1 MTRRAQPETQIQRA
15 VIEHLAWRA
24 RPCVWWTHI
33 PLGGLRSKVEAAILR
48 GLGTARGTP
57 DLLIVADGKAHFLER
72 THAMTRYPQD
82 RASVLATT
90 LISIVVRHLRAP
102 EVHAEIAQTLREEFH
117 DIARQARDE
126 TRPSGE

>member
-1 MTRRAQPETQIQRA
+1 MDYPAVASPVCWAAGVRPQP
-15 VIEHLAWRA
+15 VILCPGPGHTC
-24 RPCVWWTHI
+24 PD
-33 PLGGLRSKVEAAILR
+33 RSE
-48 GLGTARGTP
+48 
-57 DLLIVADGKAHFLER
+57 
-72 THAMTRYPQD
+72 MTRYPQD

>member
-1 MTRRAQPETQIQRA
+1 MTPY
-15 VIEHLAWRA
+15 L
-24 RPCVWWTHI
+24 
-33 PLGGLRSKVEAAILR
+33 
-48 GLGTARGTP
+48 
-57 DLLIVADGKAHFLER
+57 
-72 THAMTRYPQD
+72 QD

-90 LISIVVRHLRAP
+90 LISILVRRLRAS

>member
-1 MTRRAQPETQIQRA
+1 MDLRSI
-15 VIEHLAWRA
+15 A
-24 RPCVWWTHI
+24 RL
-33 PLGGLRSKVEAAILR
+33 LGGTVCGPNRILR
-48 GLGTARGTP
+48 PGPGHTCP
-57 DLLIVADGKAHFLER
+57 DRSE
-72 THAMTRYPQD
+72 MTRYPQD

-90 LISIVVRHLRAP
+90 LISIVVRYLRAP

>member
-1 MTRRAQPETQIQRA
+1 MSA
-15 VIEHLAWRA
+15 VILPFPIFHVR
-24 RPCVWWTHI
+24 
-33 PLGGLRSKVEAAILR
+33 
-48 GLGTARGTP
+48 
-57 DLLIVADGKAHFLER
+57 IVREGP
-72 THAMTRYPQD
+72 YPQD

>member
-1 MTRRAQPETQIQRA
+1 MTRRAQPETQLRRDRTIQ
-15 VIEHLAWRA
+15 
-24 RPCVWWTHI
+24 
-33 PLGGLRSKVEAAILR
+33 
-48 GLGTARGTP
+48 GLGT
-57 DLLIVADGKAHFLER
+57 FER

-82 RASVLATT
+82 RATVLATT
-90 LISIVVRHLRAP
+90 LISVLVRRLLAP

>member
-1 MTRRAQPETQIQRA
+1 MTTLINFLARRT
-15 VIEHLAWRA
+15 
-24 RPCVWWTHI
+24 
-33 PLGGLRSKVEAAILR
+33 AAIKAERELR
-48 GLGTARGTP
+48 AEWEAEEELHHKLALVYYEFEDR
-57 DLLIVADGKAHFLER
+57 VE
-72 THAMTRYPQD
+72 MTRYPQD

-90 LISIVVRHLRAP
+90 ISILVRRLHAP

>member
-1 MTRRAQPETQIQRA
+1 MAHCALPAQPSP
-15 VIEHLAWRA
+15 WRPGSTPRIA
-24 RPCVWWTHI
+24 QLKDWGLLKGRT
-33 PLGGLRSKVEAAILR
+33 PL
-48 GLGTARGTP
+48 
-57 DLLIVADGKAHFLER
+57 
-72 THAMTRYPQD
+72 TRYPQD

-90 LISIVVRHLRAP
+90 LISILVRRLRAP

>member
-1 MTRRAQPETQIQRA
+1 MSA
-15 VIEHLAWRA
+15 VILPFPIFHVR
-24 RPCVWWTHI
+24 
-33 PLGGLRSKVEAAILR
+33 
-48 GLGTARGTP
+48 
-57 DLLIVADGKAHFLER
+57 IVREGS
-72 THAMTRYPQD
+72 YPQD

-102 EVHAEIAQTLREEFH
+102 EVHAEIAQTLREEFY

>member
-1 MTRRAQPETQIQRA
+1 MVGCMSPVPMPQRTPTGSQRTTAFRLSTVAGVDHGSAQHCPSAGRHG
-15 VIEHLAWRA
+15 V
-24 RPCVWWTHI
+24 RPQPKFLPRPWPHSPRV
-33 PLGGLRSKVEAAILR
+33 LGGDPLSAGPRE
-48 GLGTARGTP
+48 
-57 DLLIVADGKAHFLER
+57 
-72 THAMTRYPQD
+72 
-82 RASVLATT
+82 

>member
-1 MTRRAQPETQIQRA
+1 MT
-15 VIEHLAWRA
+15 L
-24 RPCVWWTHI
+24 
-33 PLGGLRSKVEAAILR
+33 
-48 GLGTARGTP
+48 
-57 DLLIVADGKAHFLER
+57 
-72 THAMTRYPQD
+72 YPQD

>member
-1 MTRRAQPETQIQRA
+1 VPPTNANSA
-15 VIEHLAWRA
+15 GGDGGA
-24 RPCVWWTHI
+24 RQAC
-33 PLGGLRSKVEAAILR
+33 LERSKSAGHNSLPSLAEQAAPKR
-48 GLGTARGTP
+48 HEPRS
-57 DLLIVADGKAHFLER
+57 E
-72 THAMTRYPQD
+72 MTRYPQD

>member
-1 MTRRAQPETQIQRA
+1 MRPQPKF
-15 VIEHLAWRA
+15 LP
-24 RPCVWWTHI
+24 RPWPHSPRCSEV
-33 PLGGLRSKVEAAILR
+33 
-48 GLGTARGTP
+48 
-57 DLLIVADGKAHFLER
+57 
-72 THAMTRYPQD
+72 TRYPQD

>member
-1 MTRRAQPETQIQRA
+1 
-15 VIEHLAWRA
+15 
-24 RPCVWWTHI
+24 
-33 PLGGLRSKVEAAILR
+33 
-48 GLGTARGTP
+48 
-57 DLLIVADGKAHFLER
+57 
-72 THAMTRYPQD
+72 MTRYLQD

-90 LISIVVRHLRAP
+90 LLSLLVCRLRAP